1 MKVKLFGGNPIWN
14 DDHLLLPSYEKGWLA
29 RNACLNFLASFCQN
43 CSMFDSSYS
52 KFSII
57 SGTTPRGD
65 TGGGQS

>member
-1 MKVKLFGGNPIWN
+1 MCNKLGIWN

-29 RNACLNFLASFCQN
+29 RNACLNFVANYCEMN
-43 CSMFDSSYS
+43 CNMFNSSYTN
-52 KFSII
+52 FSVI